1 MAGECA
7 AAWRAARAEAGVVPN
22 AAWAAL
28 GSQRLLASSS
38 RPPCVRCLPRALWL
52 HVPKCGTSFYST
64 LLRYTCPGMPDDLFV
79 GSRRSEEG
87 CPIRGGSIPC
97 ATRQVGVS
105 EQCWQKPIANRV
117 HRIMGDDAAV
127 EDFVGMFRDPARRL
141 VSGHDHRSH
150 NLYSM
155 NKRNMTME
163 EMAAKEHER
172 PPHFWGANGKRC
184 GALRE
189 TLVERWASQR
199 GYAGGDGEGE
209 GLGAAWD
216 EVAEGKRLSSE
227 IGVLHYALC
236 AGIRSCQTRLVLG
249 AYVHDPQA
257 GEARPQ
263 YPNPNKTLSRHY
275 FYGNPCGS
283 QRDLA
288 LRCEHLQ
295 RALERVGRMAFV
307 GVTDR
312 WNPSVCLFHA
322 TFGGEPHPTLL
333 RKFRHVSHDDKDNDA
348 KRALEERL
356 RDADGWDTAL
366 FVHVETLFNA
376 RLAMYGVPEEAAP
389 GEQYIDT
396 CRRALRELQGR
407 RMQAGCPAPPSQGA
421 AGVDAD
427 ALAGPEAAQS
437 ACERP
442 LSVVE
447 ARAFDGFGGGV

>member
-1 MAGECA
+1 
-7 AAWRAARAEAGVVPN
+7 
-22 AAWAAL
+22 
-28 GSQRLLASSS
+28 
-38 RPPCVRCLPRALWL
+38 
-52 HVPKCGTSFYST
+52 
-64 LLRYTCPGMPDDLFV
+64 
-79 GSRRSEEG
+79 
-87 CPIRGGSIPC
+87 
-97 ATRQVGVS
+97 
-105 EQCWQKPIANRV
+105 
-117 HRIMGDDAAV
+117 
-127 EDFVGMFRDPARRL
+127 
-141 VSGHDHRSH
+141 
-150 NLYSM
+150 
-155 NKRNMTME
+155 ME

-172 PPHFWGANGKRC
+172 PPQFWGANGKRC

-227 IGVLHYALC
+227 VGVLHYALC

-333 RKFRHVSHDDKDNDA
+333 REFRHVSHDDKDNDA

-376 RLAMYGVPEEAAP
+376 RLAMYGVPEEARPRPASSTSTP
-389 GEQYIDT
+389 VAGYCASCRAAG
-396 CRRALRELQGR
+396 CRRAAPRPPLRARQASMQMRWRDPRRRRAPASGR
-407 RMQAGCPAPPSQGA
+407 SAP
-421 AGVDAD
+421 
-427 ALAGPEAAQS
+427 
-437 ACERP
+437 
-442 LSVVE
+442 
-447 ARAFDGFGGGV
+447 